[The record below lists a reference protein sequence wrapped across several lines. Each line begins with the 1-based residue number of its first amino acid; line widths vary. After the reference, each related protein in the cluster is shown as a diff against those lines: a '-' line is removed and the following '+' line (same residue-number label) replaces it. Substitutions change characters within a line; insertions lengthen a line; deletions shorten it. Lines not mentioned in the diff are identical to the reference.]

1 VTSFRPAFFPWL
13 NTIRA
18 LFRPDFLR
26 QTWPT
31 WVILFTL
38 SLAVL
43 PAALP
48 YFGPGLPRTND
59 VFPHLYRV
67 VALDRLV
74 QAGSLWPRWSP
85 DMVHG
90 YGYPVFNFFPSL
102 SHWIVEL
109 FHLIGVPVTMAY
121 RLTVLFQAW
130 VAAWGMFFFGRTVL
144 NAAAGWVAALA
155 YVYSPYLLYDS
166 IVRGGLPE
174 AQALALFPWLLLALG
189 HATQG
194 RKWGVAA
201 AAFTSCAML
210 LSHPIVYPI
219 FLFVGVWL
227 LRQAWRQNW
236 RVFLGPTIGL
246 GLGVLLSAFFLLPAL
261 AELPATRALVS
272 ADQDYSYQGNF
283 LSLSQLLTFPHL
295 PADPALINPP
305 VVRAIPLFVLLW
317 VAFRLVVRWRTL
329 PRSRRQQVIDWA
341 ILCVLSIWLITPSSR
356 FVWET
361 VPLLPQ
367 ILYPWRFLGL
377 ASLAAALLLAFA
389 FTTDAQAGWPIK
401 PMLALLSLV
410 ILLNA
415 IPWLY
420 PPREPIAE
428 DPGLADLVAFEAPPL
443 FIGTTTLGEFLPRW
457 VEELP
462 DTAELRQQLLTQDD
476 PDRLSPAPELTVL
489 HRSGLTTD
497 ATYALQIGQPLTI
510 TYRQF
515 YFPGWTATLDGQ
527 PLTVQPSR
535 PHGLL
540 QMSLPAGEHSL
551 HIFFGSTGWRRLGIG
566 LSLFAAACL
575 GLFLFLKPGVDASA
589 GESPA
594 KASTPT
600 SWSLAKAKPV
610 VDASAGTS
618 PPEASTPDQAV
629 AATAADPNLS
639 ISQSLSLHSHFYL
652 AITALLLLTYTFFT
666 QVDTPLRRPT
676 LQPDGVLGRPSI
688 TPLDYAG
695 EVRLLSYEQ
704 SADEIAAA
712 EPIQLTLYW
721 QAQRPIGVTYDVG
734 VQIVDKNGVI
744 WSQPNVDRP
753 YDWRFISGNDP
764 WPLDGYRMDPFILH
778 LLDGTPPGQYS
789 FNVGLV
795 RRETQT
801 TIAAYT
807 LGQFIVTEPAH
818 TAQPLEPSL
827 IPATDDF
834 AAAGLRLLGTQL
846 DRREAQPGDPMRLT
860 LLWEVS
866 DPAAAPPNGEIGLE
880 LIAADGT
887 LLWQQP
893 ALIASTYPPAQ
904 WQADDRLRTEVLL
917 RLPASLPPGEH
928 IWQVRLST
936 PDPAVWPVG
945 PLRLKAIDRLWTP
958 PVITIQHEVPLAELA
973 TFLGANVST
982 TALEPGTP
990 LVITLIWRS
999 EVETSD
1005 SYRVFLHLLGPD
1017 GQLLTQSDGEP
1028 ANWSRPTTGWLP
1040 GEIIVDERVLFLPDN
1055 LAAGEYTLLTGLYLP
1070 ETGQRLPLPD
1080 GQTVIQVTTF
1090 MVGE

>member
-1 VTSFRPAFFPWL
+1 MMA
-13 NTIRA
+13 
-18 LFRPDFLR
+18 
-26 QTWPT
+26 
-31 WVILFTL
+31 L

-48 YFGPGLPRTND
+48 YFGEGLPRTND

-74 QAGSLWPRWSP
+74 ESGSLWPRWSP

-102 SHWIVEL
+102 SHWVVEL

-121 RLTVLFQAW
+121 RLTVLLQAW
-130 VAAWGMFFFGRTVL
+130 VAAWGMFFLGRRLV

-166 IVRGGLPE
+166 IIRGGLPE
-174 AQALALFPWLLLALG
+174 AQALALFPFLLLTIW
-189 HATQG
+189 HAAQG
-194 RKWGVAA
+194 QKRWIAA

-219 FLFVGVWL
+219 FLFIGVWL
-227 LRQAWRQNW
+227 LRQAWRQGW
-236 RVFLGPTIGL
+236 RVILGPTIGL
-246 GLGVLLSAFFLLPAL
+246 GLGILLSAFFLLPAL
-261 AELPATRALVS
+261 AELPATRALAS

-283 LSLSQLLTFPHL
+283 LNLTQLVTFPHL

-317 VAFRLVVRWRTL
+317 ATFRLLIRWRRLSPTT
-329 PRSRRQQVIDWA
+329 RQQTVDWI
-341 ILCVLSIWLITPSSR
+341 ILGALSIWLITPSSR

-377 ASLAAALLLAFA
+377 ASLAAAMLLALA
-389 FTTDAQAGWPIK
+389 VSADAQAGWPIK
-401 PMLALLSLV
+401 PLLALISLV

-420 PPREPIAE
+420 PPREPINE

-462 DTAELRQQLLTQDD
+462 DTAELRQQLLTHDD

-489 HRSGLTTD
+489 GRAGRTTD
-497 ATYALQIGQPLTI
+497 ATYALQISQPLTI

-515 YFPGWTATLDGQ
+515 YFPGWVATLDGQ
-527 PLTVQPSR
+527 PLTLQPSR

-540 QMSLPAGEHSL
+540 EMALPAGEHTL
-551 HIFFGSTGWRRLGIG
+551 HLFFGTTGWRRLGMG
-566 LSLFAAACL
+566 VSLFAAACL
-575 GLFLFLKPGVDASA
+575 GFFLFHKPGVDASA
-589 GESPA
+589 GTSPA
-594 KASTPT
+594 KASTPA
-600 SWSLAKAKPV
+600 SWS
-610 VDASAGTS
+610 G
-618 PPEASTPDQAV
+618 V
-629 AATAADPNLS
+629 AAATDPNLS
-639 ISQSLSLHSHFYL
+639 ISQSLNLPPHFYL
-652 AITALLLLTYTFFT
+652 VITTLLLLTYTFFT

-676 LQPDGVLGRPSI
+676 LQPDGILGRPVI

-712 EPIQLTLYW
+712 QPIQLTLYW

-734 VQIVDKNGVI
+734 VQIVDENGLV
-744 WSQPNVDRP
+744 WSRPNVDRP
-753 YDWRFISGNDP
+753 SDWRFISGNDP
-764 WPLDGYRMDPFILH
+764 WPLDGYRMDPFVLH
-778 LLDGTPPGQYS
+778 LLDGTPPGQY
-789 FNVGLV
+789 FFHVGLV
-795 RRETQT
+795 QRETRT

-807 LGQFIVTEPAH
+807 LGQFIVTEPNR

-827 IPATDDF
+827 IPAADDF

-846 DRREAQPGDPMRLT
+846 DRREAQPGDPLRLT
-860 LLWEVS
+860 LLWQVV
-866 DPAAAPPNGEIGLE
+866 DPSVVPADGQIGLE

-887 LLWQQP
+887 LLWQQTT
-893 ALIASTYPPAQ
+893 LIAPTYPTAQ
-904 WQADDRLRTEVLL
+904 WQANDRLRTEVLL

-928 IWQVRLST
+928 IWHVRLSPPNT
-936 PDPAVWPVG
+936 AIWPIG

-958 PVITIQHEVPLAELA
+958 PAIALPHNTLLGEVA
-973 TFLGANVST
+973 TFLGANVSAT
-982 TALEPGTP
+982 QLAPGTP
-990 LVITLIWRS
+990 LQVALVWRS
-999 EVETSD
+999 EAETSD

-1017 GQLLTQSDGEP
+1017 GQLLTQSDSEP
-1028 ANWSRPTTGWLP
+1028 ADWSRPTTGWLP
-1040 GEIIVDERVLFLPDN
+1040 GEMIVDERVLFLPDN

-1070 ETGQRLPLPD
+1070 ATGQRLPLPD
-1080 GQTVIQVTTF
+1080 GQTAIEVTTF
-1090 MVGE
+1090 VVGE